1 MLWLW
6 VPLCVLALVVLFF
19 PFKFCIDFEVDCKG
33 ATAKIFLFRKLLY
46 TYLKKFREA
55 DEEFIPNSE
64 SGKKAEPVQHQEI
77 TPRDAKTEDKPQ
89 EKKDSEI
96 AKSET
101 EVDETKVAQAPSPKT
116 EKISVE
122 PSAESN
128 PPAETMDDDPGDDFE
143 DGSLSYVDTSKVKA
157 KGSPS
162 EASKTEVKEQGDSV
176 ASNENAE
183 GKKEKRSLTDR
194 EFWTILLT
202 PELDAKAF
210 KALKKILVALLKL
223 FRVKFV
229 DCFVEGIRTD
239 YLNMG
244 YGAALNGILKSFP
257 YVGAWDFRMDWTRD
271 HELRAQGHID
281 ACVNLCR
288 LIGLILVVVWRAGIV
303 LLSFWRRRAHV
314 LKTNELP
321 TLGWIRNKIVN
332 LMAED

>member
-55 DEEFIPNSE
+55 DEEFIPNSD
-64 SGKKAEPVQHQEI
+64 SGKKAEPVQHQEGMI
-77 TPRDAKTEDKPQ
+77 RDAE
-89 EKKDSEI
+89 S
-96 AKSET
+96 
-101 EVDETKVAQAPSPKT
+101 VAPAPSPKT

-157 KGSPS
+157 KESPS

-210 KALKKILVALLKL
+210 RALKKILVALLKL